1 MYPYLSADSETGFT
15 YYINKDGEV
24 TQTHTSEFP
33 PELDAPEVPAVGDK
47 TINQD
52 VLAEIQAG
60 GDEGRKLR
68 GAGHATTSSINNGSP
83 HSPFLDN
90 LLPVAPV
97 DENQNRRLAD
107 DGRIIDI
114 MVLWTP
120 KAEDAQDAA
129 TTAERE
135 VLIRDLID
143 TAVEMTNQ
151 AYDNSGVETM
161 LRLVH
166 AQRAE
171 GYVES
176 TDYSQ
181 NLYNLSPWHSSFDGT
196 LSWVEGVRNQY
207 GADLVAMIVDGG
219 QYCGIA
225 WLGPSSSSVYSVTS
239 FGCVPNLTFAH
250 E

>member
-1 MYPYLSADSETGFT
+1 MSADSETGFT
-15 YYINKDGEV
+15 YYIDRDGEV
-24 TQTHTSEFP
+24 TQTHTSEFA

-52 VLAEIQAG
+52 VLAEMQAG
-60 GDEGRKLR
+60 SDEGRKLR
-68 GAGHATTSSINNGSP
+68 GAGHATASP

-90 LLPVAPV
+90 LLPVIPAS
-97 DENQNRRLAD
+97 DQNQNRRLAD

-120 KAEDAQDAA
+120 AAEAAQPA
-129 TTAERE
+129 TTAAERE
-135 VLIRDLID
+135 LDIRDLID
-143 TAVEMTNQ
+143 TAIEMTNQ

-171 GYVES
+171 GYAES

-181 NLYNLSPWHSSFDGT
+181 NLYNLTPWHSSFDGS

-219 QYCGIA
+219 SYCGIA

-239 FGCVPNLTFAH
+239 FGCATNNLSFAH